1 MAPENPPK
9 RAIHACL
16 ALVLLA
22 LGGLGARWIV
32 ASAPEPSRAEGLPGP
47 AAVPV
52 EIEVLRATDVP
63 RVISATGTLEAAAEA
78 ALASEIGGRV
88 IFVAEGLV
96 NGSFVDQGEVIL
108 RVDTEGLEAELEAQR
123 TTIELTQAQL
133 TAAEAD
139 LVAAGK
145 TAAALEERCELLRS
159 EEERWVGL
167 SDRGMAEK
175 ARVDL
180 ARNQRLSADV
190 AASDAARGI
199 ESIRSTINTARL
211 QVQLAQ
217 NRQALLET
225 RAAQAT
231 VKAPFPGR
239 FTSESVPTVGTTLPP
254 LVPFGSLLDERAI
267 RLVTE
272 VHEDDLAALSTR
284 SLALAAPLSRPGT
297 ILEGSVTALG
307 ARVDPVR
314 RSVAVEAL
322 FPEVSPFDQSSNSVY
337 QPENKI
343 PSGTFARVELRG
355 EPFRSVI
362 WVPDAWVTYREGQA
376 VCFVLADGENEGGA
390 IAELRRVEFASG
402 LHDGG
407 RVITSGLAPGDR
419 LITQSLQ
426 LLDQGAAVRPLESTE
441 NGPRAGAAR

>member
-217 NRQALLET
+217 NRQALLAVSYT
-225 RAAQAT
+225 HL
-231 VKAPFPGR
+231 
-239 FTSESVPTVGTTLPP
+239 TLP
-254 LVPFGSLLDERAI
+254 
-267 RLVTE
+267 
-272 VHEDDLAALSTR
+272 
-284 SLALAAPLSRPGT
+284 T
-297 ILEGSVTALG
+297 ICSV
-307 ARVDPVR
+307 
-314 RSVAVEAL
+314 
-322 FPEVSPFDQSSNSVY
+322 
-337 QPENKI
+337 
-343 PSGTFARVELRG
+343 
-355 EPFRSVI
+355 
-362 WVPDAWVTYREGQA
+362 
-376 VCFVLADGENEGGA
+376 
-390 IAELRRVEFASG
+390 
-402 LHDGG
+402 
-407 RVITSGLAPGDR
+407 
-419 LITQSLQ
+419 
-426 LLDQGAAVRPLESTE
+426 
-441 NGPRAGAAR
+441 